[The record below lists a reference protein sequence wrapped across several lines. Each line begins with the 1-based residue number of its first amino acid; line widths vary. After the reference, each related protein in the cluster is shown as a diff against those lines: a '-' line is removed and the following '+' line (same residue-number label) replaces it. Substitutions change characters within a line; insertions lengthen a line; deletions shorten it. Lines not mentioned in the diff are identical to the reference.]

1 MAKTRTTLPE
11 DLRKWFG
18 KGKEGG
24 VGGGGWDRYNTKGE
38 RIGKCG
44 GAEDRGGEGEGKPKC
59 LSKQKAD
66 QLRAKGG
73 KQAIAN
79 AVKRKKEADPVT
91 DRKGTGNAPRPVSNR
106 IDEAN
111 EPTNPGLWSRAKAE
125 AKKRFDVYPCVPLD
139 SLAITKSG
147 PTSHEDLEIGDKI
160 LTYNMQKNV
169 LEWKPVIHKHY
180 YENAP
185 LVEIGKPTGFSLRCT
200 PNHKWVIKSHDG
212 CKLVETKDIN
222 THMRI
227 LMCAILPDESSL
239 KLESW
244 SKKDSWIDH
253 IFSMNQHEREIFLA
267 SSIVYDGW
275 DKGPSSKYNTRHTFG
290 FSQKNSDHLWASML
304 SAFLNGYYVTY
315 TQRDNVTG
323 GIHSATY
330 IRNKHTHSTQNLY
343 KRDAGVDSVWCPTT
357 ENETWVMIQN
367 GLITITGNSAY
378 ANGWAAKWYKARGGG
393 WRSKK
398 SEETNTPSDREWGTS
413 SLVHIYQ
420 QDTPGEQEQ
429 LDIPLRSVNE
439 RIVKVDGKWRLVSTT
454 TGKNLGTYDTRAGA
468 EKRER
473 QVQYFKHQ
481 EEMTLP
487 SFSEYLRE
495 FGDRP
500 FTWKITADTSEYMT
514 ARFDPPMLPGEEPFH
529 YEVFL
534 VATKYPERKVRPGI
548 PTLPPLPIEWE
559 FGFALVRPSNT
570 KYDRTSAELRDG
582 KYYYDTLVGDTKMSL
597 AVMSTIGAVFAQML
611 RMRRPVR
618 VFFSAKGE
626 SRVRLYRRLAG
637 RIASAV
643 PGYSAKEEKPG
654 YWAVTPTR
662 G

>member
-1 MAKTRTTLPE
+1 MAKTRTSLPE

-125 AKKRFDVYPCVPLD
+125 AKKRFDVYP
-139 SLAITKSG
+139 
-147 PTSHEDLEIGDKI
+147 
-160 LTYNMQKNV
+160 
-169 LEWKPVIHKHY
+169 
-180 YENAP
+180 
-185 LVEIGKPTGFSLRCT
+185 
-200 PNHKWVIKSHDG
+200 
-212 CKLVETKDIN
+212 
-222 THMRI
+222 
-227 LMCAILPDESSL
+227 
-239 KLESW
+239 
-244 SKKDSWIDH
+244 
-253 IFSMNQHEREIFLA
+253 
-267 SSIVYDGW
+267 
-275 DKGPSSKYNTRHTFG
+275 
-290 FSQKNSDHLWASML
+290 
-304 SAFLNGYYVTY
+304 
-315 TQRDNVTG
+315 
-323 GIHSATY
+323 
-330 IRNKHTHSTQNLY
+330 
-343 KRDAGVDSVWCPTT
+343 
-357 ENETWVMIQN
+357 
-367 GLITITGNSAY
+367 SAY

-454 TGKNLGTYDTRAGA
+454 TGKNLGTYDTKAGA

-514 ARFDPPMLPGEEPFH
+514 ARFDPPIPSGEEPFH

-570 KYDRTSAELRDG
+570 KYDRSSAELRDG